1 MSETPVKT
9 ILIVDDEFS
18 IVETLGE
25 IVSLEGYAF
34 AGAAN
39 GREAMAAIRAQRP
52 ALVVLDYM
60 MPLMDGLQ
68 VLAAIRADPALAT
81 LPVIIMTAAPLG
93 IPAAQKRWDDLLL
106 KPFDTTQLLRAIQDV
121 IGPP

>member
-1 MSETPVKT
+1 VKT

-39 GREAMAAIRAQRP
+39 GREAMAALQAQRP

-68 VLAAIRADPALAT
+68 VLAAIRADPALAA

-93 IPAAQKRWDDLLL
+93 IPAAKKRWDDLLL
-106 KPFDTTQLLRAIQDV
+106 KPFDTAQLLRAIQDL